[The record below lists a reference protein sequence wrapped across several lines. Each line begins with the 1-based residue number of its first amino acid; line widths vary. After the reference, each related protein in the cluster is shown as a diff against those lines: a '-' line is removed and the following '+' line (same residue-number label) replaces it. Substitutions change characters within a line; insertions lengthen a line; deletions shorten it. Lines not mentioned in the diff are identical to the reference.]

1 MSGAPP
7 KRFYKT
13 VGVEDGAYGFHV
25 VLDGRP
31 VRTPLKA
38 ILSLPARP
46 LADAIAEEWDAQ
58 TETIV
63 IPSMPL
69 VGFANAALDRIAMGR
84 SGFVSDIAG
93 YAGTDLL
100 CYRADEPPALVERQ
114 IAVWQPHLDWLAR
127 EKDIRLETTSG
138 IVHVEQ
144 DDNELEKVRAIVDDR
159 NDFALTGLH
168 ALTTGMGSVVLALAV
183 AEGRLKAEEA
193 SSASLLDELFQ
204 AERWGEDPLAV
215 ERRAKLANELIQAE
229 RFLNLL

>member
-13 VGVEDGAYGFHV
+13 VGVEDGADGFRV

-58 TETIV
+58 TETID

-69 VGFANAALDRIAMGR
+69 AGFANAALDRIAVGR
-84 SGFVSDIAG
+84 SDFVSGIAG

-138 IVHVEQ
+138 IVHVQQ
-144 DDNELEKVRAIVDDR
+144 DDKELEKVRAIVDDR
-159 NDFALTGLH
+159 DDFALTGLQ

-215 ERRAKLANELIQAE
+215 ERRAKLANELVQAE
-229 RFLNLL
+229 RFLTLL

>member
-1 MSGAPP
+1 MSGVPP

-13 VGVEDGAYGFHV
+13 VGVEDGADGFRV

-58 TETIV
+58 TETID

-69 VGFANAALDRIAMGR
+69 AGFANAALDRIAVGR
-84 SGFVSDIAG
+84 SSFVSDIAG
-93 YAGTDLL
+93 YASTDLL

-138 IVHVEQ
+138 IVHVQQ
-144 DDNELEKVRAIVDDR
+144 DDKELEKVRAIVDDR
-159 NDFALTGLH
+159 DDFALTGLH

-183 AEGRLKAEEA
+183 AERRLKAEEA

-215 ERRAKLANELIQAE
+215 ERRAKLANELVQVE

>member
-1 MSGAPP
+1 MPPIFTATARLNVADLGSGL
-7 KRFYKT
+7 T
-13 VGVEDGAYGFHV
+13 VTAM
-25 VLDGRP
+25 LSSRRLTLPLP
-31 VRTPLKA
+31 VIKA
-38 ILSLPARP
+38 NSVS
-46 LADAIAEEWDAQ
+46 
-58 TETIV
+58 T
-63 IPSMPL
+63 
-69 VGFANAALDRIAMGR
+69 AA
-84 SGFVSDIAG
+84 
-93 YAGTDLL
+93 
-100 CYRADEPPALVERQ
+100 
-114 IAVWQPHLDWLAR
+114 AVKVAKSCL
-127 EKDIRLETTSG
+127 ISVCETTSG
-138 IVHVEQ
+138 IVHVQQ